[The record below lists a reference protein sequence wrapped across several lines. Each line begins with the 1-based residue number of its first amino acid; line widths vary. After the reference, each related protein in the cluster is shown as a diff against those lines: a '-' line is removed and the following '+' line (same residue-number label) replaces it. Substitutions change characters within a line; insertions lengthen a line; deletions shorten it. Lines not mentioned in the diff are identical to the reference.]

1 MQRWIEVPIFI
12 HGVNLGTDR
21 VIGEGSFYSE
31 LKHGLDR
38 AAGES
43 LFDWPGQAIEI
54 NWGWNTG
61 EPQQSLDRHLA
72 DVEHMVCNL
81 AEEDCNNH
89 SDPTWNPLRPL
100 AYMQIRR
107 AFLTGFADMF
117 YCVSGEGEA
126 IVRDTVFGTIC
137 RRLLAILADPE
148 NRDAGVSLTFFT
160 HSAGSVIAHDLL
172 YHLFGPR
179 SRRRTVDMSRGV
191 TELRTL
197 SLGIGRTRVRVRVRK
212 FFTLGSPLTP
222 LVYRAGDA
230 LGRLAVRRV
239 DESIPHEDKARIFE
253 PSDIGLNRSYEQS
266 LRSPRWINFYDK
278 DDVIA
283 FPVEMFYKKLD
294 GEAMVVDHYVKLGS
308 WFPDVHN
315 NYWSSP
321 QVAEEMVTSLR
332 N

>member
-12 HGVNLGTDR
+12 HGVNLGTER
-21 VIGEGSFYSE
+21 VIGDGSFYSD
-31 LKHGLDR
+31 LQQGLDR

-43 LFDWPGQAIEI
+43 LFDWSGLGIEI

-61 EPQQSLDRHLA
+61 EPRQSLDKHLA
-72 DVEHMVCNL
+72 DVEHMVCDL
-81 AEEDCNNH
+81 AEEDSNH
-89 SDPTWNPLRPL
+89 HVDPTWNPLRPL
-100 AYMQIRR
+100 AYTQIRK
-107 AFLTGFADMF
+107 AFLCGFADMF

-137 RRLLAILADPE
+137 RRLLAILAEPE

-179 SRRRTVDMSRGV
+179 SRRRAIDMSRGV
-191 TELRTL
+191 TELRMP
-197 SLGIGRTRVRVRVRK
+197 SRGSGRSSVRVRVRK
-212 FFTLGSPLTP
+212 FFTMGSPLTP

-230 LGRLAVRRV
+230 LARLAVRRI
-239 DESIPHEDKARIFE
+239 DASIPPEDRARIFN
-253 PSDIGLNRSYEQS
+253 PADIGLDQRYERG

-283 FPVEMFYKKLD
+283 FPVEMFYNKPD

-315 NYWSSP
+315 NYWGSP
-321 QVAEEMVTSLR
+321 QVAAEMVVALR